1 MLFMEKKE
9 ALKELT
15 RDVHMPSFC
24 AEEGYCEAL
33 DDCAAIDVGEC
44 SCCNINRIVR
54 AFNRGI
60 EFQKQKSNSSWI
72 SVEDDLPCNHE
83 EMVQTDFTDR
93 VLVLTKNGYPEVEV
107 ANMCVIEGK
116 WEWNTLTTVLYWMP
130 IPKPPKE

>member
-1 MLFMEKKE
+1 MEKKE

-24 AEEGYCEAL
+24 DEEGYCEAL

-60 EFQKQKSNSSWI
+60 EYQKQNSKSSWI
-72 SVEDDLPCNHE
+72 SVKDDLPCNHE
-83 EMVQTDFTDR
+83 ELLKSPKIYRTKSVIVRFDNNMHGFAYMV
-93 VLVLTKNGYPEVEV
+93 NIP
-107 ANMCVIEGK
+107 NK
-116 WEWNTLTTVLYWMP
+116 WEWFNKIKGITHWMP
-130 IPKPPKE
+130 IPELPKD

>member
-1 MLFMEKKE
+1 MEKKKI
-9 ALKELT
+9 LRELT

-24 AEEGYCEAL
+24 DEEGYCEAL
-33 DDCAAIDVGEC
+33 DECEAIDVGEC

-60 EFQKQKSNSSWI
+60 EFQKQNSKSSWI

-93 VLVLTKNGYPEVEV
+93 VLVLTSNGCPELEV
-107 ANMCVIEGK
+107 ANMCVVEGV
-116 WEWNTLTTVLYWMP
+116 WEWNTLKTVLYWMP
-130 IPKPPKE
+130 IPKLPKNN

>member
-24 AEEGYCEAL
+24 DEEGYCEAL
-33 DDCAAIDVGEC
+33 DDCTAIDVGEC
-44 SCCNINRIVR
+44 SCCNINRIVS

-60 EFQKQKSNSSWI
+60 EYQKQKSNSPWI

-93 VLVLTKNGYPEVEV
+93 VLVLTKNGCPEVEV
-107 ANMCVIEGK
+107 ANMCVI
-116 WEWNTLTTVLYWMP
+116 
-130 IPKPPKE
+130 

>member
-1 MLFMEKKE
+1 MEKKE

-24 AEEGYCEAL
+24 AEERYCDAL

-54 AFNRGI
+54 AFNKGI
-60 EFQKQKSNSSWI
+60 EFQKQNSKSSWI
-72 SVEDDLPCNHE
+72 SVNDDLPCNHD

-93 VLVLTKNGYPEVEV
+93 VLVLSKNGCPEVEV
-107 ANMCVIEGK
+107 SSMCVIEGA
-116 WEWNTLTTVLYWMP
+116 WEWNTLKTVLYWMP